1 MKKVLYLFLL
11 LSFILFLVKKKKG
24 ALIQSQKI
32 IIQMQNQMTALV
44 NLVFEGGVWDVHY
57 IERSLIINN
66 DTLLFDSGHPSFG
79 EPSSFEFIGDVLYV
93 EKIEFSQ
100 DTTNWSII
108 GDSLYIEGGEEVFKY
123 TVSKTDLELQGVIE
137 DIFVSPADFIIR
149 AMR

>member
-11 LSFILFLVKKKKG
+11 ISFILSSCKKEEGCTDPIAKNYNSDAESDDG
-24 ALIQSQKI
+24 SCQFGL
-32 IIQMQNQMTALV
+32 
-44 NLVFEGGVWDVHY
+44 EGGVWDVHY

-66 DTLLFDSGHPSFG
+66 DTLLFNSGPPSFG

-123 TVSKTDLELQGVIE
+123 TVSKTDLELQCVIE
-137 DIFVSPADFIIR
+137 DIFVSPADLIIR